1 MADLIR
7 DLKWEHVVI
16 LDRLR
21 EAKEL
26 GVTSAEGQDALKRAK
41 KMLVAHMRKE
51 DFLFYPA
58 LRRDAESDNRL
69 KQLIDSFEEDMRAIS
84 KNAHDFFEVYRAG
97 GSEYA
102 FTKDFS
108 DLYTKIW
115 QRQEKEESVLYAEYE
130 KRH

>member
-1 MADLIR
+1 MTDLIR

-21 EAKEL
+21 QAKER
-26 GVTSAEGQDALKRAK
+26 GVTSTEGQDALKQAK

-58 LRRDAESDNRL
+58 LRREAESDTRL
-69 KQLIDSFEEDMRAIS
+69 KRLIDSFEEDMRAIS
-84 KNAHDFFEVYRAG
+84 KNAHDFFDAYRAG
-97 GSEYA
+97 GAESA
-102 FTKDFS
+102 FAKDFS
-108 DLYTKIW
+108 DLYDKIW

-130 KRH
+130 KRR